1 MNVVIHLL
9 YVIMT
14 KFLPTCQFEKFGTV
28 LAYWVCSE
36 CRITANK
43 VNNVEQL
50 KIKAKNYE
58 HQTIG

>member
-1 MNVVIHLL
+1 
-9 YVIMT
+9 MT
-14 KFLPTCQFEKFGTV
+14 KFLPTCQFERFGTV

-43 VNNVEQL
+43 VNNVEQI